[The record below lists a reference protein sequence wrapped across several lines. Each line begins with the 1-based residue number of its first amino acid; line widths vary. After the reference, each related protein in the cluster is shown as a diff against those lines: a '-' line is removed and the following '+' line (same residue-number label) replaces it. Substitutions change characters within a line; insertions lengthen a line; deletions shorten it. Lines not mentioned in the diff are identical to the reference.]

1 MVDDSVEK
9 RVIGDLHYNDKVVID
24 CGLSNYLDKREGG
37 EVSGDINIVQGI
49 LYTNRICGIQY
60 DEYGNER
67 TDYTNSVGSR
77 SIVIGA
83 KNIGTGYDQAIFG
96 QANVL

>member
-9 RVIGDLHYNDKVVID
+9 RTVGDLRYNDEVVID

-60 DEYGNER
+60 NKDGTER
-67 TDYTNSVGSR
+67 TEYANSVGSR
-77 SIVIGA
+77 SIAIGA